1 MTPNGDHGRVSS
13 ITPTAFLPLVVEK
26 RSIHN
31 RSEAGR
37 SGRVPV
43 REELSSIGLSKG
55 SDPVTGGRSTHKG
68 DTPGICPAVA
78 TGAAIASNRTI
89 KVRRCRLSI
98 DERWRIQRGAA
109 RRWGTRGAFGRVNR
123 RGRALIVYN

>member
-13 ITPTAFLPLVVEK
+13 ITPTASLPLAVEK

-37 SGRVPV
+37 SGRVLV
-43 REELSSIGLSKG
+43 REGLSSIGVSKG
-55 SDPVTGGRSTHKG
+55 PGPVTGGRSTHKG
-68 DTPGICPAVA
+68 DTPGICPTVA
-78 TGAAIASNRTI
+78 TGVAIVSSKTI

-98 DERWRIQRGAA
+98 YARWC
-109 RRWGTRGAFGRVNR
+109 V
-123 RGRALIVYN
+123 L